1 MSVADPS
8 AAGSGAGEGGAARPE
23 DQATASR
30 TGARSFSDRL
40 LAAAPLASVYV
51 WLCIVYAVEALG
63 HKAPW
68 LFPDE
73 LKTTQL
79 ARSLADTG
87 HSAQRGAPHSFESLF
102 TLLQAPLWLIHS
114 TTTAYTGIRYV
125 DVLVM
130 TSVVFPTYLLA
141 RMLVRRPAALFAAIG
156 AGVIPS
162 LAYTGYI
169 VQENLAYP
177 YSTLALY
184 LFARALVALHDGRHV
199 KRWVAPALL
208 AALLSP
214 LVRSELSVVLAIVP
228 LAAFF
233 AVWSSD
239 WARGRR
245 ATWPLADRVGAWLL
259 LAGAAFFV
267 MALAGS
273 QSQAW
278 LQAWVFFRH
287 RILNMAD
294 WAVGALAIGI
304 GVIPLT
310 VGLAVLIRTPSEQ
323 DGTPWELRV
332 FRSVLLSS
340 LVGFGLYTGVKAA
353 YLSSYF
359 STRVEE
365 RNLIYVAPLL
375 FVGLAV
381 VLERRSV
388 NRWALLGAGAF
399 ATYLVG
405 YALYHPTHY
414 PYEMDG
420 LYSDS
425 VGLAILSKGSS
436 LWAWDPSFARTL
448 LVAIA
453 LGTLAAVA
461 AITHPRVGRRVA
473 LVLSLALVV
482 GVVGWSFS
490 GELAAASESNSF
502 SRAFAGIVSPHG
514 QPLNW
519 VDRWTHGAPTLY
531 EGVGEVDQN
540 AEWVNEF
547 FNRSI
552 VSVGSLDGSLDG
564 PGPAGAPNTLADG
577 RVYWTD
583 TYAQTRAGEGPQ
595 YAYAV
600 EDYPCVDFAGTLTT
614 TRWHRAG
621 ASAALMKP
629 WRLIRLTHP
638 NRLQAECA
646 GLYPDGWSG
655 ASDSG
660 YYRFSGP
667 AHGWLRIV
675 VSRRDWGGP
684 TPPSPVRIL
693 LGTLVIGAD
702 KYPRLG
708 RVVQQHLTSVASEQT
723 RVLWLPVRRS
733 RFAVRV
739 LVEKKF
745 VPHAYEPSLYDIRV
759 LGAQVT
765 YQIFPKLP
773 HGAKPAR

>member
-1 MSVADPS
+1 MSAADPS
-8 AAGSGAGEGGAARPE
+8 TVAEPRTLRPAAR
-23 DQATASR
+23 SL
-30 TGARSFSDRL
+30 SDRL

-51 WLCIVYAVEALG
+51 WLCVVYAVEALG

-73 LKTTQL
+73 LQTTQL

-87 HSAQRGAPHSFESLF
+87 HAAERGAPHSFDSFF

-114 TTTAYTGIRYV
+114 TPAAYTGIRYV

-141 RMLVRRPAALFAAIG
+141 RMVVRRPAALFAAVG

-184 LFARALVALHDGRHV
+184 LLVRALVAVRDGRHV
-199 KRWVAPALL
+199 KRWVVPAAL

-214 LVRSELSVVLAIVP
+214 LVRGELAVILAIVP

-239 WARGRR
+239 WSRGRR
-245 ATWPLADRVGAWLL
+245 ARWPLGDRVGAWLL
-259 LAGAAFFV
+259 IAGGAFFL

-273 QSQAW
+273 QSGTW
-278 LQAWVFFRH
+278 LQSWVFFRH
-287 RILNMAD
+287 RIVNMTG
-294 WAVGALAIGI
+294 WAAGALAIGI
-304 GVIPLT
+304 GVIPLA
-310 VGLAVLIRTPSEQ
+310 VGLAALVRTPSERE
-323 DGTPWELRV
+323 GTAWEVRA
-332 FRSVLLSS
+332 FRSVFLAS
-340 LVGFGLYTGVKAA
+340 LIGYGLYTGVKAA
-353 YLSSYF
+353 FLSSVF
-359 STRVEE
+359 ATRVEE

-375 FVGLAV
+375 FVGFAF
-381 VLERRSV
+381 VLDRRSV
-388 NRWALLGAGAF
+388 NRWVLAATGAF

-405 YALYHPTHY
+405 YALYHPTQY
-414 PYEMDG
+414 PYELTG

-425 VGLAILSKGSS
+425 LGLAILSKASS
-436 LWAWDPSFARTL
+436 LWGWSADFVRWL
-448 LVAIA
+448 LIAIA
-453 LGTLAAVA
+453 LGTLLAVA
-461 AITHPRVGRRVA
+461 AITHRRVGRRVA
-473 LVLSLALVV
+473 LALSVALAV
-482 GVVGWSFS
+482 GVVGWSVS
-490 GELAAASESNSF
+490 GELAAASESN
-502 SRAFAGIVSPHG
+502 AFAREFASIVSPKGDG

-519 VDRWTHGAPTLY
+519 VDRWTRGAPTLY
-531 EGVGEVDQN
+531 EGVGEIDQN

-552 VSVGSLDGSLDG
+552 VSVGSLDASLDG

-583 TYAQTRAGEGPQ
+583 FYAQTAAGNGAQ
-595 YAYAV
+595 YDYAV
-600 EDYPCVDFAGTLTT
+600 EDYPCVDFAGTWVA

-621 ASAALMKP
+621 AFAVLRKP

-660 YYRFSGP
+660 FYRFSGP
-667 AHGWLRIV
+667 ARGWLRIV
-675 VSRRDWGGP
+675 VSRRNWSGP
-684 TPPSPVRIL
+684 TPPSPVRVL
-693 LGTLVIGAD
+693 LGTLVIGKD
-702 KYPRLG
+702 KYPHLG
-708 RVVQQHLTSVASEQT
+708 RVTQRHRTVVASSQT
-723 RVLWLPVRRS
+723 QVLWLPVRRS

-739 LVEKKF
+739 IVEKKF
-745 VPHAYEPSLYDIRV
+745 VPRDFVATSGDART

-773 HGAKPAR
+773 HGAKPAQ